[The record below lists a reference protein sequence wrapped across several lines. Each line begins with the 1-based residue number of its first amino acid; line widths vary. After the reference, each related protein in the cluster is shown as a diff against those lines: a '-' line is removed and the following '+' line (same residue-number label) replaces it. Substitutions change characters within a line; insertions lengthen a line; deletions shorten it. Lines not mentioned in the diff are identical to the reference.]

1 MSADIVFFLSQTE
14 SKRQVMS
21 KVISPQ
27 RIFVPERLISLFLS
41 VSFCLS
47 FRVPLERGSSEGFRQ
62 REARAARLASEIE
75 ASAQYR
81 HRVALEN
88 DEGRTEEDKYSA
100 VVRDGGERERGR
112 DSPGFSSSGS
122 RSVCHIAQLPYGC
135 ASCSLCVYIT
145 FSLFIVDFS

>member
-1 MSADIVFFLSQTE
+1 MSLTHYVYARELCLGIDQ
-14 SKRQVMS
+14 
-21 KVISPQ
+21 
-27 RIFVPERLISLFLS
+27 SLPFT
-41 VSFCLS
+41 

-88 DEGRTEEDKYSA
+88 DEGRSEEDKYSA

-122 RSVCHIAQLPYGC
+122 RSVCHVTRSDCIIY
-135 ASCSLCVYIT
+135 LCVYMYIKYSI
-145 FSLFIVDFS
+145 FVPYC